1 MKKLLG
7 IVVLG
12 LLWCNVGVASELGGI
27 REIGTDQKCLEL
39 FEEKNIF
46 EEKMLPG
53 FKRDRGIFVTYIGC
67 SKYYDD
73 WGWWNSTNFDLD
85 KAHTK
90 AYHGCVKEQMPKYN
104 ITGCHLFSINDVI
117 VWGKDPAFVAKLEKD
132 IKTRLAKINSERKKA
147 GLGCIKGDCING
159 QGTET
164 FANGYTY
171 TGEFKN
177 GKQNGQGTEKY
188 ANGYTYTGEF
198 KNGKRTGQGTET
210 FANGYTYTGE
220 FKNGIRTG
228 QGTEKY
234 ANGYTYTGEFKNGKR
249 TGQGTETLVKKQL
262 ENVWTQRDNRTT
274 TAVGIPWVY
283 LGTNHTSNFWNG
295 DKKYIFSANNPST
308 LKELTFKKKKNIS
321 NITKGEKRSDIVNN
335 RGKKKLFRSFSFI
348 AEYEDNITVEF
359 FIEYANDTED
369 FEKAK
374 KDASYFSNMY
384 GQMPHFLKIYNK
396 KIYVHEARGKDD
408 GVWWATGRAT
418 SREFH
423 INRSRCGYRLSK
435 ISYSMCAVT
444 MIHELAHVIHKNTGV
459 ISSSKWLKAKK
470 LDKKKYC
477 SKYAKTNNLEDFAE
491 SLVCWIFVRHKGH
504 AIKTGDLIKIKKFTR
519 NRLKFFDEINF
530 NVYPL

>member
-164 FANGYTY
+164 F
-171 TGEFKN
+171 
-177 GKQNGQGTEKY
+177 
-188 ANGYTYTGEF
+188 
-198 KNGKRTGQGTET
+198 
-210 FANGYTYTGE
+210 
-220 FKNGIRTG
+220 
-228 QGTEKY
+228 

-435 ISYSMCAVT
+435 TSYSMCAVT